1 MSLKTEK
8 SKNTA
13 KLMLV
18 SLLVGVFGGMVGA
31 FFSHLIRLVTK
42 LRTEQGFLILL
53 LPVVAAT
60 IVFIYKKLGVFGV
73 GTNDVLK
80 SAGSVSPLSPK
91 LTIAIIITS
100 AISHLFG
107 ASVGREG
114 SALQIGGSLSSLIS
128 RLFRLNQN
136 QSEIL
141 IRAGMAGVFSA
152 VFGTPITAFFFALEI
167 VKVGTIHL
175 KSVIPCLI
183 SSLSGFFTAAFL
195 SAHPERFALSDVP
208 DISLHIILKVAILTI
223 LTALLSIGF
232 CYALRYSSKFAKTV
246 IKNPYIRIILGGVLI
261 VLLAILVGNQD
272 YNGAG
277 VNIIEHIFENGNF
290 RPEAFALKMLFT
302 CICVAAGYKGGEIV
316 PTLFIG
322 ATFGALISSLLG
334 LSIPFGAALGMVI
347 LFCGVTNCPLASIF
361 LGIELFSG
369 VGMWYFIPT
378 VAVCYLI
385 SGKISLYS
393 AQQHKFKYI

>member
-31 FFSHLIRLVTK
+31 FFSHLISLVTK
-42 LRTEQGFLILL
+42 LRTEHGFLILL

-80 SAGSVSPLSPK
+80 TAGSVSPLSPK

-114 SALQIGGSLSSLIS
+114 AALQIGGSLSSLIS

-167 VKVGTIHL
+167 VKVGTVHL

-393 AQQHKFKYI
+393 AQQHKFKFL

>member
-1 MSLKTEK
+1 MLEQSFNLKNWLKLILSSLILGILGGVTG
-8 SKNTA
+8 A
-13 KLMLV
+13 V
-18 SLLVGVFGGMVGA
+18 FSLAIGFITT
-31 FFSHLIRLVTK
+31 IR
-42 LRTEQGFLILL
+42 FANIWLILL
-53 LPVVAAT
+53 LPICGLLTVFLYQKLKISGAGTDSVLLACNGKEKLSPWLSVG
-60 IVFIYKKLGVFGV
+60 VFISS
-73 GTNDVLK
+73 VL
-80 SAGSVSPLSPK
+80 
-91 LTIAIIITS
+91 
-100 AISHLFG
+100 SHLFG

-114 SALQIGGSLSSLIS
+114 AALQIGGSLSSLIS
-128 RLFRLNQN
+128 RLFRLNQH

-152 VFGTPITAFFFALEI
+152 VFGTPVTAFFFALEI

-183 SSLSGFFTAAFL
+183 SSLSGFFTAAFIG
-195 SAHPERFALSDVP
+195 AHPERFTLSDVP
-208 DISLHIILKVAILTI
+208 DISLLIILKVAILTL

>member
-31 FFSHLIRLVTK
+31 FFSHLISLVTK
-42 LRTEQGFLILL
+42 LRTEHGFLILL

-80 SAGSVSPLSPK
+80 TAGSVSPLSPK

-114 SALQIGGSLSSLIS
+114 AALQIGGSLSSLIS

-277 VNIIEHIFENGNF
+277 VNIIEHIFENGTF

-393 AQQHKFKYI
+393 AQQHKFKFL

>member
-18 SLLVGVFGGMVGA
+18 SLLIGVFGGMVGA
-31 FFSHLIRLVTK
+31 FFSHLISLVTK
-42 LRTEQGFLILL
+42 LRTEHGFLILL

-80 SAGSVSPLSPK
+80 SAASVSPLSPK

-100 AISHLFG
+100 VLSHLFG

-114 SALQIGGSLSSLIS
+114 AALQIGGSLSSLIS

-152 VFGTPITAFFFALEI
+152 VFGTPVTAFFFALEI

-277 VNIIEHIFENGNF
+277 VNSIEHIFENGNF

-322 ATFGALISSLLG
+322 ATFGALISSLLS

>member
-31 FFSHLIRLVTK
+31 FFSHLISLVTK
-42 LRTEQGFLILL
+42 LRTEHGFLILL

-80 SAGSVSPLSPK
+80 TAGSVSPLSPK

-114 SALQIGGSLSSLIS
+114 AALQIGGSLSSLIS

-152 VFGTPITAFFFALEI
+152 VFGTPVTAFFFALEV
-167 VKVGTIHL
+167 VKVGAIHL

-290 RPEAFALKMLFT
+290 RPEAFALKILFT

-322 ATFGALISSLLG
+322 ATFGALISSIIG
-334 LSIPFGAALGMVI
+334 LPVTFGAALGMVI